1 MSESLNL
8 SVENLADPA
17 VSAGLEQ
24 LIGRA
29 QWFDGQPPFSDQT
42 LVDARTGSR
51 TLLIG
56 LRADV
61 VVAAAVLGQG
71 ELEFVVDPEWRG
83 VGFGRAVLEQ
93 VLASG
98 RTGLLAW
105 AHGDH
110 PAARS
115 LAESHGFAPVRT
127 LLHLELEPLAA
138 PEVRVPEGYVLSDAR
153 GLDPAEWVALNARVF
168 AAHPEQ
174 GRLTEDDLDARRSE
188 DWFDEGDFLVLRNAS
203 GALVGYDWLKIEP
216 GSTTGEIYVLGIAP
230 EEAGR
235 GLGRALLGAGLARML
250 ARGCTTADL
259 YVEAENRSAVAL
271 YRSLGF
277 TDASVDVQYLQRTPA
292 VR

>member
-8 SVENLADPA
+8 SVEDLADPA
-17 VSAGLEQ
+17 TAAALEH

-29 QWFDGQPPFSDQT
+29 AWFDRQPPFSDQT

-51 TLLIG
+51 TLLVG

-61 VVAAAVLGQG
+61 VVAAAILGQG

-83 VGFGRAVLEQ
+83 VGFGTATLEQ

-110 PAARS
+110 PAARA

-127 LLHLELEPLAA
+127 LLHLVLEPLAT
-138 PEVRVPEGYVLSDAR
+138 PEVRVPEGFVLSDAR
-153 GLDPAEWVALNARVF
+153 DLDAAEWVALNARVF

-174 GRLTEDDLDARRSE
+174 GRLTEDDLAARRAE
-188 DWFDEGDFLVLRNAS
+188 PWFNEGDFLLLRDTA
-203 GALVGYDWLKIEP
+203 GTLVGYDWLKIEP

-230 EEAGR
+230 EAAGR
-235 GLGRALLGAGLARML
+235 GLGRSLLGAGLARLME
-250 ARGCTTADL
+250 RGCTTADL

-271 YRSLGF
+271 YRSWGF
-277 TDASVDVQYLQRTPA
+277 TDASIDVQYVQRAAP

>member
-8 SVENLADPA
+8 SVENLSDPA
-17 VSAGLEQ
+17 VSAGLEH

-29 QWFDGQPPFSDQT
+29 TWFDEQPPFSDQT
-42 LVDARTGSR
+42 LVDARAGSR

-83 VGFGRAVLEQ
+83 VGFGRAALEQ

-110 PAARS
+110 PAARA
-115 LAESHGFAPVRT
+115 LAASHGFSPVRT
-127 LLHLELEPLAA
+127 LLHLALDPLSA
-138 PEVRVPEGYVLSDAR
+138 PEVVVPDGFALSDAR
-153 GLDPAEWVALNARVF
+153 DLDPAEWVALNARVF

-174 GRLTEDDLDARRSE
+174 GRLTEDDLAARRAE
-188 DWFDEGDFLVLRNAS
+188 PWFDEGDFLLLRDAS

-230 EEAGR
+230 EAAGH
-235 GLGRALLGAGLARML
+235 GLGRALLGAGLARMVE
-250 ARGCTTADL
+250 RGCTAADL

-277 TDASVDVQYLQRTPA
+277 VDASVDVQYLQRAPA

>member
-8 SVENLADPA
+8 SVEDLADPT
-17 VSAGLEQ
+17 VSAGLDH

-29 QWFDGQPPFSDQT
+29 SWFDGQPPFSDQT
-42 LVDARTGSR
+42 LVEARTGSR
-51 TLLIG
+51 TLLVG

-83 VGFGRAVLEQ
+83 VGFGRAALEQ

-105 AHGDH
+105 SHGDH

-115 LAESHGFAPVRT
+115 LAASHGFSPVRT
-127 LLHLELEPLAA
+127 LLRLALDPLMPVEPL
-138 PEVRVPEGYVLSDAR
+138 VPDGFTLTDAR
-153 GLDPAEWVALNARVF
+153 GLDAAEWVALNARIF

-174 GRLTEDDLDARRSE
+174 GRMTEADLAARQTE
-188 DWFDEGDFLVLRNAS
+188 PWFDEGDFLLVRDAR
-203 GALVGYDWLKIEP
+203 GTLVGYDWLKIEP
-216 GSTTGEIYVLGIAP
+216 GATTGEIYVLGVAP
-230 EEAGR
+230 EAAGR
-235 GLGRALLGAGLARML
+235 GLGRALLTVGLARML
-250 ARGCTTADL
+250 DRGCTAADL
-259 YVEAENRSAVAL
+259 YVEAENRAAVRL

-277 TDASVDVQYLQRTPA
+277 VDASADVQYLQRAPS

>member
-8 SVENLADPA
+8 SVEDLADPA
-17 VSAGLEQ
+17 IAAALEH

-29 QWFDGQPPFSDQT
+29 AWFDRQPPFSDQT

-51 TLLIG
+51 TLLVG

-61 VVAAAVLGQG
+61 VVAAAILGQG

-83 VGFGRAVLEQ
+83 VGFGTAALEQ

-110 PAARS
+110 PAARA

-127 LLHLELEPLAA
+127 LLHLVLDPLAA
-138 PEVRVPEGYVLSDAR
+138 PEVRVPEGFVLSDAR
-153 GLDPAEWVALNARVF
+153 DLDAAEWVAVNARVF

-174 GRLTEDDLDARRSE
+174 GRLTEGDLAARRAE
-188 DWFDEGDFLVLRNAS
+188 PWFDEGDFLLLRDAA
-203 GALVGYDWLKIEP
+203 GTLVGYDWLKIEP
-216 GSTTGEIYVLGIAP
+216 GSTTGEIYVLGVAP
-230 EEAGR
+230 EVAGR
-235 GLGRALLGAGLARML
+235 GLGRSLLGAGLARML
-250 ARGCTTADL
+250 ERGCTTADL

-277 TDASVDVQYLQRTPA
+277 ADASIDVQYVQRAAP

>member
-8 SVENLADPA
+8 SVEDLADPA
-17 VSAGLEQ
+17 VSAGLEH

-29 QWFDGQPPFSDQT
+29 TWFDHQPPFSDQT
-42 LVDARTGSR
+42 LVDARNGSR

-61 VVAAAVLGQG
+61 IVAAAVLGQG

-83 VGFGRAVLEQ
+83 VGFGRATLEQ

-110 PAARS
+110 PAARA
-115 LAESHGFAPVRT
+115 LAASHGFAPVRT

-138 PEVRVPEGYVLSDAR
+138 PEVEVPEGFVLSGAR
-153 GLDPAEWVALNARVF
+153 DLDPAEWVALNARVF

-174 GRLTEDDLDARRSE
+174 GRLTEEDLAARRAE
-188 DWFDEGDFLVLRNAS
+188 PWFDEGDFLLLRDSS

-230 EEAGR
+230 EQAGR

-250 ARGCTTADL
+250 ERGCTAADL

-277 TDASVDVQYLQRTPA
+277 TDASVDVQYLQRRPA